1 MLRIVMLVRVVL
13 IVYLLLL
20 GACTTVPHTGRQ
32 ALHLVSEAELARS
45 ASMSFSAMKREGV
58 VSRDPAMNA
67 RLQRVG
73 RRIAKVAEP
82 DMPGPVQWEFVVF
95 EDDGQLNAFA
105 MPGGKVAVYSGLLK
119 LLETDDELAAVIG
132 HEVAHVV
139 AGHSN
144 ERVSQQMVAAG
155 GAAVLQVGSSY
166 YDLSRGERAL
176 LLSAFGAGATVG
188 VLLPFSRTHELEA
201 DEIGLLYAAR
211 AGYNPMAAVKFWERL
226 SAEKT
231 GGAPPELLSTH
242 PADSRRINQIKM
254 QLPEVMPVY
263 RQAAGK

>member
-1 MLRIVMLVRVVL
+1 
-13 IVYLLLL
+13 
-20 GACTTVPHTGRQ
+20 
-32 ALHLVSEAELARS
+32 
-45 ASMSFSAMKREGV
+45 
-58 VSRDPAMNA
+58 
-67 RLQRVG
+67 
-73 RRIAKVAEP
+73 
-82 DMPGPVQWEFVVF
+82 
-95 EDDGQLNAFA
+95 
-105 MPGGKVAVYSGLLK
+105 

-144 ERVSQQMVAAG
+144 ERVSQQMLAAG
-155 GAAVLQVGSSY
+155 GAAALQIGSSY

-231 GGAPPELLSTH
+231 GKAPPELLSTH